1 MADRGCREPVSR
13 APIQSGHKIS
23 DRASERPRLPGRH
36 LAGSRPQDK
45 AVGPGWGVAQSY
57 GGVRPLAYA
66 LSFGSDGTGLQGGR
80 ELRSNRA
87 ACASAVRVGR
97 DRSMDETTVL
107 DNVLQQAHVVHAGSV
122 NGGGVVGEIR
132 VDLSDLVESARLRT
146 AMAVESLPGFNC
158 MCLGD
163 VRFEVFDRTGERLAV
178 VVLHHGAT
186 LRWEAWESDAVLADG
201 RLLLAWLD
209 GHGMPGPLLQFEAD
223 RLREQEWTVEE
234 RNWQA
239 AMPAGLEGLADRI
252 LGLSRTGGSPAP
264 ELLAELTDRLHLI
277 FPDPVE
283 RVLAL
288 LGWYGSAGPP
298 SPPSSRTGPGRARTP
313 SSGPPCSPTATS
325 SRPGA
330 SPAPST
336 PSPASSGPGRRP
348 TSTCSCPPPS
358 AWRGCSP
365 PVNPPRCS
373 GGSAGGSRTA
383 GSIWP
388 IWSTSPSSAP

>member
-288 LGWYGSAGPP
+288 LGWYGSG
-298 SPPSSRTGPGRARTP
+298 
-313 SSGPPCSPTATS
+313 SG
-325 SRPGA
+325 
-330 SPAPST
+330 
-336 PSPASSGPGRRP
+336 
-348 TSTCSCPPPS
+348 
-358 AWRGCSP
+358 
-365 PVNPPRCS
+365 RCS
-373 GGSAGGSRTA
+373 GFPVHEGVPGELLGRVPIADLLAALADPRAEERHDAGAVRHLVGWKTRPRQKRDVARLPEPLRARLLAHARRCGDSDKQARADRWLAPSRV
-383 GSIWP
+383 
-388 IWSTSPSSAP
+388 